1 MTILILTSSRNPP
14 NAKQNTNG
22 PARSVSSMMLASVS
36 CNGFNT
42 DNVCNKDDNTILLS
56 VKFLQGA
63 SKKFDFK
70 EFFLVEECSLN
81 SEEIPLYF

>member
-42 DNVCNKDDNTILLS
+42 DNVCNKEDNAILS

-70 EFFLVEECSLN
+70 EFSLVEECSLN